1 MPGRFHVR
9 QRYTRSDPRGL
20 FPRVTGRPA
29 LPHNRLAAFWRPVVD
44 LADSEVASLRL
55 RMIRPVSTWLADPE
69 AAPWPWF
76 SRMGLPGVRRQVV
89 RHAGLDPYD
98 CADPRQLPGE
108 LRTPRWETLVAAVDG
123 FAALGHRA
131 RTLLI
136 FHLAQLSYHPLAL
149 RLAGPVR
156 PDGDPERDRYVYEV
170 ARVRAGSPGQV
181 AHALSLF
188 EELAGCGDPQV
199 ALAACFQGIGH
210 ALRHANDLTSA
221 RRFEE
226 RGRELAKPP
235 DDWHACLVFSRFH
248 RAVALLRLTEG
259 DPGAATSAL
268 TTAKSAHDD
277 LAAARRPHDDLA
289 AAQRAYD
296 APADPAP
303 GGTDSMIVREN
314 RRYLLELELDA
325 ETRGGSGSRTVA
337 LCQEL
342 LRLDPYCVHARLRAG
357 DGFAAAG
364 DLARAARWYERAG
377 ELGTGAGAT
386 GWFRA
391 AQCHDHLGDLA
402 AAVNAMGRCLELDAT
417 AVEPREYLAG

>member
-1 MPGRFHVR
+1 MPGRFRVR
-9 QRYTRSDPRGL
+9 QRYTRSDPRGG
-20 FPRVTGRPA
+20 FPRVSGRPA
-29 LPHNRLAAFWRPVVD
+29 LPHNRLAAFWRPLID

-55 RMIRPVSTWLADPE
+55 RMIRPVSTWLADPG
-69 AAPWPWF
+69 AARWPWF

-89 RHAGLDPYD
+89 RHAGLDAYD
-98 CADPRQLPGE
+98 CADPRQLPEE
-108 LRTPRWETLVAAVDG
+108 LRTHRWETLVAAVDG
-123 FAALGHRA
+123 FSELDHRG

-136 FHLAQLSYHPLAL
+136 FQLAQLSYHPLAL

-170 ARVRAGSPGQV
+170 ARVRAGSPGHV

-188 EELAGCGDPQV
+188 ADLAGSGDPLV

-210 ALRHANDLTSA
+210 TLRHANDLTSA

-235 DDWHACLVFSRFH
+235 DDWHACLVHSRFH

-259 DPGAATSAL
+259 DEGAATSAL
-268 TTAKSAHDD
+268 VTAKHAHDD
-277 LAAARRPHDDLA
+277 LAAARHVHDDPPA
-289 AAQRAYD
+289 AGHAHD
-296 APADPAP
+296 DPPA
-303 GGTDSMIVREN
+303 GTDAMLVREN

-325 ETRGGSGSRTVA
+325 ETRAETRAEAGSRTLA
-337 LCQEL
+337 LCHEL
-342 LRLDPYCVHARLRAG
+342 LRLDPHCVHARLRAG

-364 DLARAARWYERAG
+364 DLARAALWYERAG

-391 AQCHDHLGDLA
+391 AQCHDHLGDRA
-402 AAVNAMGRCLELDAT
+402 AAVNAMGRCLELDTT